1 MYSHIAQHSIANEMK
16 TELFADVMVLSI
28 PTLKCFIMRVW
39 VCMCLFF
46 LSTCCYFS
54 CAVHIFLF
62 QSNSSLSVRSY
73 QQEPADTIMYIGHA
87 FAFVCTVCTLY
98 VLLYMNRWWVRVGEI
113 KRKLS
118 IGPINNGIFSLS
130 TAMTVC
136 VRGRS
141 VHVHMLREC
150 IGRCYLYRS
159 IHPNKWTWCHANL
172 VSCTMHAFNADMIYY
187 ISVIQIYER

>member
-1 MYSHIAQHSIANEMK
+1 MK

-62 QSNSSLSVRSY
+62 QSNSSLSVGSY

-87 FAFVCTVCTLY
+87 FAFVCTLCV
-98 VLLYMNRWWVRVGEI
+98 LYMNRWWVRVGEI

-141 VHVHMLREC
+141 VHVHMLWEC

-172 VSCTMHAFNADMIYY
+172 VRVLCMHLMLTWY
-187 ISVIQIYER
+187 IIFLSYRFTKDKR